1 MSRRQLRLQHAA
13 RRRILGA
20 LAVTT
25 ACSAWLLASGWAGSI
40 AS

>member
-1 MSRRQLRLQHAA
+1 MSRRQLRLQRVA

-25 ACSAWLLASGWAGSI
+25 ACAAWLCTSGLAGAITS
-40 AS
+40 